1 MLVQANRFWA
11 CPQDGHFPLTLRA
24 DLWQEQEIWEGSCI
38 CPRCGAGYPI
48 HAGLPDF
55 LSRNGV
61 KHSAA
66 APAEA
71 AVRTA
76 EDIQDEERGERN
88 RVLMQPRTRRQM
100 YEEKLEQMA
109 VLRWLRPRRGE
120 SVLDA
125 GCGVGRLTR
134 WLLRRRC
141 AVVGLDFA
149 AARLHYLAASTRRA
163 ALVTGDLMRPPL
175 REMCF
180 DKIACLQVLEHLPTA
195 EMRLQLLE
203 RLRDLL
209 RPGGRL
215 VLTVYHDGRA
225 NARAGR
231 EREGRHESGIFYH
244 CYGRDE
250 LREQMH
256 GFTRLRIAGL
266 SWHRPGAY
274 SLLPML
280 GPFGRRLDRLGSRL
294 PDGLEWSQLLIAR
307 GQRPK

>member
-11 CPQDGHFPLTLRA
+11 CPRDGHFPLTLHA
-24 DLWQEQEIWEGSCI
+24 DVWQQQEIWEGACI

-55 LSRNGV
+55 LSRNGF
-61 KHSAA
+61 HAA
-66 APAEA
+66 DAEEA
-71 AVRTA
+71 ALQTG
-76 EDIQDEERGERN
+76 EEIQAEERKERN
-88 RVLMQPRTRRQM
+88 RVLMQPRTRRQI

-109 VLRWLRPRRGE
+109 VLGWLRPRRGE

-134 WLLRRRC
+134 RLLRRGC

-149 AARLHYLAASTRRA
+149 AARLQYLAEGTRRA
-163 ALVTGDLMRPPL
+163 ALVMGDLTRPPL
-175 REMCF
+175 REKCF
-180 DKIACLQVLEHLPTA
+180 DKIACLQVIEHLPTA

-215 VLTVYHDGRA
+215 VLTVYHDSRA
-225 NARAGR
+225 NERAGR

-244 CYGRDE
+244 CHTRDE

-256 GFTRLRIAGL
+256 GFVKVRIGGL
-266 SWHRPGAY
+266 SWQRPGAY
-274 SLLPML
+274 SCLPML
-280 GPFGRRLDRLGSRL
+280 GPLGRRLDRLGSRL
-294 PDGLEWSQLLIAR
+294 PGGLGWSQLLIAR